1 MVEDMVLV
9 NHQSLLAWQKYFE
22 WTDYEDLDN
31 MDAPLIIKYFK
42 KFPKDPLAMILYSWL
57 SSKLSKY
64 DIKSLES
71 ANKPPEGHKKTEKET
86 DIKDVDET
94 NEDEVKDRVEDEVKD
109 RVEDEVKDQDEE
121 AKEDEEE
128 DLDDI
133 EIGLLEEEVVTVL
146 TENIVKL

>member
-1 MVEDMVLV
+1 M
-9 NHQSLLAWQKYFE
+9 
-22 WTDYEDLDN
+22 
-31 MDAPLIIKYFK
+31 IIKYFK

-71 ANKPPEGHKKTEKET
+71 ANQPPEGHKKKEKET
-86 DIKDVDET
+86 DIKDVDER
-94 NEDEVKDRVEDEVKD
+94 NEDEVKD

-146 TENIVKL
+146 TENIVKM